1 MFPKT
6 KKSKSGVMKIFPQ
19 KLVDVNYW
27 YMDKVRHDCFIIYIQ
42 SENPRIFLIQVYK
55 EDFSYEFTTTCY
67 KHVCDTINSYTR
79 VLYAICI

>member
-1 MFPKT
+1 
-6 KKSKSGVMKIFPQ
+6 MKIFPQ

-27 YMDKVRHDCFIIYIQ
+27 YMDKVRHDCFIIYKH

-67 KHVCDTINSYTR
+67 STCVIQSIPIHEYYTLF
-79 VLYAICI
+79 VYNI